1 MNTCPGCG
9 KDFVDGDC
17 FCGHCGMNLRRIAIM
32 DSGAR
37 TQKSLDLIDVY
48 YNLGLVYLKKEMYV
62 EAQEVW
68 EKALARDPDNSVI
81 AERLLEVRQLLLAAG
96 GKMEGI

>member
-9 KDFVDGDC
+9 KDFVGGDC
-17 FCGHCGMNLRRIAIM
+17 FCGYCGMNLRRIAII

-48 YNLGLVYLKKEMYV
+48 YNLGLVYLKKEMYA

-68 EKALARDPDNSVI
+68 EKALVRDPDNSVI
-81 AERLLEVRQLLLAAG
+81 AERLLEVRQLL
-96 GKMEGI
+96 